1 MTKTYLHVFPKKLMW
16 LVLALALFASR
27 GAHAGPAIARAE
39 VNAEQARIWVWVD
52 FQEAFLV
59 SYKFWFD
66 YNASVFPHAP
76 VVHYDVTANGRLTNT
91 PEPGLNGLSAF
102 STAYS
107 SLYGTLTGNT
117 TIFAVDFPFDV
128 KPARDSALWLP
139 TVYAV
144 SLAVQRT
151 HGFSAT
157 DMPYALVSAGAD
169 ESRSSWA
176 VVSPWTKTRGQNAGV
191 RQQLSSS
198 SSYWTVSHVMLFIVG
213 PILGAA
219 AVSGGVTVWIL
230 HRRGVQQKTKTRTER
245 KGV

>member
-1 MTKTYLHVFPKKLMW
+1 MW
-16 LVLALALFASR
+16 LVLALALLASR
-27 GAHAGPAIARAE
+27 GAHAGPVIARAE
-39 VNAEQARIWVWVD
+39 LDGERARIWVWVD

-76 VVHYDVTANGRLTNT
+76 VVHYDVTANGRLIDT
-91 PEPGLNGLSAF
+91 PEAGLNGLSAF

-117 TIFAVDFPFDV
+117 TVFAVDFPYDV
-128 KPARDSALWLP
+128 EPTRNSALWLP

-151 HGFSAT
+151 HGFNAT
-157 DMPYALVSAGAD
+157 DIPYALVSAGAD
-169 ESRSSWA
+169 ESRSRWV
-176 VVSPWTKTRGQNAGV
+176 VVSPWTKTLGPNAGV
-191 RQQLSSS
+191 QQQLSSSSS
-198 SSYWTVSHVMLFIVG
+198 SSYWTVSHVMLFIIG

-219 AVSGGVTVWIL
+219 TVSGGITVWIL
-230 HRRGVQQKTKTRTER
+230 QRRRVQKTER